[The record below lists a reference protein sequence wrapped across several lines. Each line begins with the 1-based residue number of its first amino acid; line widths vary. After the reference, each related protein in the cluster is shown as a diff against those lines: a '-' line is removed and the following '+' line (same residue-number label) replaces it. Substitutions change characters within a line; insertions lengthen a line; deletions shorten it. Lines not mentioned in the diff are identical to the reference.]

1 MPLKCCTLCVR
12 ESSTQTGIKLHR
24 QNCSK
29 YHEHIMML
37 RSLKQQAAEAR
48 ISYREGTNTTSYH
61 QRGEPETTQTV
72 DTVSVVMFPGLTKH
86 LHSRS
91 CIATT
96 SSFATSSATSSAA
109 SFATTS
115 FTTASSPAASPAA
128 SSTSSFAAS
137 STSSFAASTAS
148 SFVTNRPTIASP
160 SATSAI
166 SGHHS

>member
-12 ESSTQTGIKLHR
+12 ELSTQTGIKLHR

-72 DTVSVVMFPGLTKH
+72 DTVSVVMFPSLTKH

-96 SSFATSSATSSAA
+96 SSFA
-109 SFATTS
+109 
-115 FTTASSPAASPAA
+115 
-128 SSTSSFAAS
+128 
-137 STSSFAASTAS
+137 ASTAS
-148 SFVTNRPTIASP
+148 TFVTNRPTIASP

>member
-12 ESSTQTGIKLHR
+12 ELSTQTGIKLHR

-48 ISYREGTNTTSYH
+48 ISYREGTNMTSYH

-86 LHSRS
+86 LHLRS
-91 CIATT
+91 CIVTT
-96 SSFATSSATSSAA
+96 SSFATSSAASSSA

-115 FTTASSPAASPAA
+115 FATTSSPAASSAA
-128 SSTSSFAAS
+128 SSTS
-137 STSSFAASTAS
+137 S
-148 SFVTNRPTIASP
+148 SFVTNRPTIASL
-160 SATSAI
+160 SATSTI
-166 SGHHS
+166 SGYHS

>member
-12 ESSTQTGIKLHR
+12 ELSTQTGIKLHR

-48 ISYREGTNTTSYH
+48 ISYREGTNMTSYH

-86 LHSRS
+86 LHLRS
-91 CIATT
+91 CIVTT
-96 SSFATSSATSSAA
+96 SSFATSSAASSTA
-109 SFATTS
+109 S
-115 FTTASSPAASPAA
+115 FTTASSPAAS
-128 SSTSSFAAS
+128 SAAS
-137 STSSFAASTAS
+137 STSSFAAST
-148 SFVTNRPTIASP
+148 FVTNRPTIASP
-160 SATSAI
+160 SATSTI

>member
-12 ESSTQTGIKLHR
+12 ELSTQTGIKLHR

-29 YHEHIMML
+29 YHEYIMML
-37 RSLKQQAAEAR
+37 RSLKQQATEAR
-48 ISYREGTNTTSYH
+48 ISYREGTNTTSYY

-72 DTVSVVMFPGLTKH
+72 DTVSVVTFPGLTKH
-86 LHSRS
+86 LHLRS

-96 SSFATSSATSSAA
+96 SSLATSS
-109 SFATTS
+109 
-115 FTTASSPAASPAA
+115 AA
-128 SSTSSFAAS
+128 SSTSSFTAS
-137 STSSFAASTAS
+137 STSTFAASTTS

-166 SGHHS
+166 S